1 MPNDI
6 ESIDE
11 MLFIMLTENPDL
23 TPDQLT
29 PEMIE
34 KFIKEKEAGIEHP

>member
-1 MPNDI
+1 MPEDI

-11 MLFIMLTENPDL
+11 MLLIMLAANPDL

-34 KFIKEKEAGIEHP
+34 KFISEKEAGIKHP